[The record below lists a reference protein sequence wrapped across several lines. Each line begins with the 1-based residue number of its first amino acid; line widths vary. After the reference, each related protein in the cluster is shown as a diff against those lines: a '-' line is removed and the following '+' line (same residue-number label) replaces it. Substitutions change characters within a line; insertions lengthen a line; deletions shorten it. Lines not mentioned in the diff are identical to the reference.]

1 MSPVFY
7 RLHYEIETFSTRDIN
22 SVMIY
27 FIQVKNNG
35 PVKISGLNP
44 WHQSGL
50 PVNHKQFDLIEMIPG
65 SISLVRKIQADLK
78 PYRLADP
85 SYRLIH
91 EWYQP
96 APKVLDY
103 VKKILCVEYEIVAGV
118 PRVVLWRDTADS
130 LTDHC
135 PVCGEQHWHR
145 SGDGLCVPH
154 CRFCYPARYAADG
167 TPLTPI
173 DGYIIRTRDKD
184 SSS

>member
-1 MSPVFY
+1 
-7 RLHYEIETFSTRDIN
+7 
-22 SVMIY
+22 MIY

-35 PVKISGLNP
+35 PIKISRSNP

-85 SYRLIH
+85 SYRLVH

-103 VKKILCVEYEIVAGV
+103 V
-118 PRVVLWRDTADS
+118 
-130 LTDHC
+130 
-135 PVCGEQHWHR
+135 Q
-145 SGDGLCVPH
+145 
-154 CRFCYPARYAADG
+154 
-167 TPLTPI
+167 
-173 DGYIIRTRDKD
+173 KD
-184 SSS
+184 SMC